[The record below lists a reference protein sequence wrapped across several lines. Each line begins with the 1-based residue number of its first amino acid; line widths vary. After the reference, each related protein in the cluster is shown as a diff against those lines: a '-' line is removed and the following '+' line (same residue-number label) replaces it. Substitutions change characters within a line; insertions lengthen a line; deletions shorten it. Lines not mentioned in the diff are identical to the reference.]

1 LRTNKNG
8 LRKLAKLLRFARISQ
23 TFNYKK
29 MRRLFFLSISIFC
42 LTIFFQ
48 PATLVAQGEEEA
60 KPKTVSKKEVNIW
73 KTLGKITFR
82 KQYDE
87 LMGFKVDM
95 PVFSDGVKN
104 LDGKEITVRGYI
116 IPTEGY
122 KSHKEFVFSAFP
134 YNMCFFCGGA
144 GPETVM
150 EVEAKEGIEFQ
161 AEAVTI
167 KGILHLNDSDI
178 NRLIYSLTDVILV
191 E

>member
-1 LRTNKNG
+1 
-8 LRKLAKLLRFARISQ
+8 
-23 TFNYKK
+23 
-29 MRRLFFLSISIFC
+29 MRRLLFISISLFC
-42 LTIFFQ
+42 LAVFFQ
-48 PATLVAQGEEEA
+48 PATLMAQEDA
-60 KPKTVSKKEVNIW
+60 KPTTVSKKEVNIW

-95 PVFSDGVKN
+95 PVFSDVVKN

-122 KSHKEFVFSAFP
+122 KSHEEFVFSAFP

-150 EVEAKEGIEFQ
+150 EVEAAEPIEFQ
-161 AEAVTI
+161 ADAVTI
-167 KGILHLNDSDI
+167 KGVLHLNDSDI